1 MQQINHVQYLGMQ
14 LGVDLS
20 TSHVENNFIG
30 TGLTPAPDVDAEVP
44 DNCCVRPTC
53 SAIFVVV
60 FSSAEPARQ
69 QARRP
74 PAVNEGVFLC

>member
-1 MQQINHVQYLGMQ
+1 MQ

-20 TSHVENNFIG
+20 TSQVENNFIG
-30 TGLTPAPDVDAEVP
+30 TGLIPALDVEAGFA

-60 FSSAEPARQ
+60 LLPAEMATR
-69 QARRP
+69 
-74 PAVNEGVFLC
+74 VGVLF